1 MKDLVRSIKD
11 WIYHHQLHK
20 EFARFLIIGGISTII
35 FYSTFIISLRIFG
48 IYYLFANVIGFVCGI
63 FFGYPMNKHWTF
75 KKSHQK
81 QNHFPQYLAVYLTS
95 LGISTI
101 FLKIAVDYIG
111 IIPEIASILAIAVTT
126 CTNFLGIRFLVFRK

>member
-1 MKDLVRSIKD
+1 MRDIASGIKN
-11 WIYHHQLHK
+11 WIYRHQLHK

-48 IYYLFANVIGFVCGI
+48 IYYLLANFIGFICGI
-63 FFGYPMNKHWTF
+63 SFGYPMNKHWTF

-81 QNHFPQYLAVYLTS
+81 QTHFPQYLAVYLTS

-101 FLKIAVDYIG
+101 FLKVTVDYLG
-111 IIPEIASILAIAVTT
+111 IIPEIASILSIMITT
-126 CTNFLGIRFLVFRK
+126 CTNFSGIRFLVFKK